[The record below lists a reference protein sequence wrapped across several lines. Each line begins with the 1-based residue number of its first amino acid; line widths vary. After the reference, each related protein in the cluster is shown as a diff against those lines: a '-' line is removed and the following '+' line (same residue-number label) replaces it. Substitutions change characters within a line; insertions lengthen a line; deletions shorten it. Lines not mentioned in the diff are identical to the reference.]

1 MTLSIIVATDL
12 NGLIGKENTLP
23 WHLPADL
30 KYFKETT
37 TGKTVIMG
45 RKTFESI
52 GKPLPNR
59 KNIVISKSGF
69 NYEGVDIFNSLEE
82 AIEKNPNSFLI
93 GGSQL
98 YKYAMDNNLVTDL
111 YHTQIVHEFEPGD
124 AYFYFNLNE
133 WDIISYKENN
143 KDEKNNYN
151 YNYIVYKKRKA

>member
-12 NGLIGKENTLP
+12 NGLIGRDNALP

-37 TGKTVIMG
+37 TGKAIIMG

-69 NYEGVDIFNSLEE
+69 SHEGVDVFNSLED
-82 AIEKNPNSFLI
+82 AIAKNPDAFLI

-98 YKYAMDNNLVTDL
+98 YKYAMDNKLVTDL

-124 AYFYFNLNE
+124 AYFHLNLKE
-133 WDIISYKENN
+133 WDIISYKENTM
-143 KDEKNNYN
+143 DEKNSYN
-151 YNYIVYKKRKA
+151 YNYIVYKKRKV

>member
-12 NGLIGKENTLP
+12 NGLIGKDNTLP

-52 GKPLPNR
+52 GRPLPNR

-69 NYEGVDIFNSLEE
+69 HHEGVEVFKSLEE
-82 AIEKNPNSFLI
+82 ATDNNPNAFLI

-98 YKYAMDNNLVTDL
+98 YKYAMDNHLVTDL

-124 AYFYFNLNE
+124 AYFYLNLKD
-133 WDIISYKENN
+133 WDIISYKENK

-151 YNYIVYKKRKA
+151 YNYIVYKKRKV